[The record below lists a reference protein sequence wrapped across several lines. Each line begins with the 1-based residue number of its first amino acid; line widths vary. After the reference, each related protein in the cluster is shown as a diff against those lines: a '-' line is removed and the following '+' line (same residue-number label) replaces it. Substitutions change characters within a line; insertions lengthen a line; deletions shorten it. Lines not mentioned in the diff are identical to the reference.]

1 MTGHKASSIH
11 ICISVDF
18 YIDTN
23 QVNAASNIDKAACIA
38 GGL

>member
-1 MTGHKASSIH
+1 MTRHKASSIH

-23 QVNAASNIDKAACIA
+23 QVNAPNIDKDA
-38 GGL
+38 GKADRL